1 MKKVSLDTWIQF
13 IGMIGLLGG
22 LLFVGLEMRQSQTIA
37 IGGQVQ
43 ARNDAIMSFFS
54 SPLDGNETALYLFEQ
69 GLGEDFVP
77 KNEEERAVFS
87 QIVRIRV
94 VSLQNAWQQYTLG
107 LIPTDTFEYSKDRIM
122 RLYETCR
129 LRPIVIAR
137 ASSEFL
143 EFLET
148 NSTVDC
154 V

>member
-1 MKKVSLDTWIQF
+1 
-13 IGMIGLLGG
+13 
-22 LLFVGLEMRQSQTIA
+22 
-37 IGGQVQ
+37 
-43 ARNDAIMSFFS
+43 
-54 SPLDGNETALYLFEQ
+54 
-69 GLGEDFVP
+69 
-77 KNEEERAVFS
+77 
-87 QIVRIRV
+87 VRIRV